1 MEHPQGTT
9 ILVLGILSIVVC
21 GVLGPVAWNMGN
33 KALREIDA
41 DPGVVYRNRGNVT
54 AGRICGMIGCALMV
68 LQVLLFIV
76 WLVALARIGDPI

>member
-1 MEHPQGTT
+1 M
-9 ILVLGILSIVVC
+9 VLGILSLVVC
-21 GVLGPVAWNMGN
+21 GLLGPFAWNMGN
-33 KALREIDA
+33 KTLREIDA
-41 DPGVVYRNRGNVT
+41 NPSVVYSNRGNIT